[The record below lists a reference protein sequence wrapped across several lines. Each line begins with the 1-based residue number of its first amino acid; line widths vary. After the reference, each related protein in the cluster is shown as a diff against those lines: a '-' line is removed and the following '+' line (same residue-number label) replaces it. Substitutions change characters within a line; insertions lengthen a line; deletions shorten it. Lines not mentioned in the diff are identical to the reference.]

1 MTSYYSLS
9 APNSSCHPLPCYATS
24 ISSLF
29 PLFFILSSSPSCSLE
44 LSPHLYCLQLPVHQ
58 TLQVLVPLPYT
69 FLFVLLSTAAYSH
82 FCLTLLKQY
91 ENGFIC
97 QTSIVYFCPPSVSPT
112 LLSSHNTDFKSLTS
126 CLTKKLLE
134 SCFKKKMC

>member
-29 PLFFILSSSPSCSLE
+29 PLFFILSSSPSCSSE
-44 LSPHLYCLQLPVHQ
+44 LSPHLYCLQLPDHQ
-58 TLQVLVPLPYT
+58 PLHVLLPLPYK
-69 FLFVLLSTAAYSH
+69 FLFVLFSIAAYSH

-112 LLSSHNTDFKSLTS
+112 LSSSHNTNFKSLAI
-126 CLTKKLLE
+126 CFTKKLLE
-134 SCFKKKMC
+134 SLFYE